1 VFNAKGSTT
10 RYFDGAPPRILAH
23 RGLAVD
29 APENTLL
36 AFAMALAAGARYL
49 ETDVHASAD
58 GIAVI
63 SHDGDLVRS
72 ARRADRID
80 SVPLSEL
87 QKIDLGAGQ
96 NYCTLAEALAAFPE
110 ARFNIDVKSAGAV
123 APAVEAIRD
132 SGATDRVLVT
142 SFNDRRRAAAVRML
156 PGVATSASALTSAA
170 ALLTASIGLTAASR
184 WILRDIHALQ
194 LPERFRGI
202 RVITPRLV
210 TRLRR
215 AGVEVHVWTVNKP
228 AEMARLLD
236 WGVDGLV
243 TDRADLAL
251 TLLNDRR
258 QIRE

>member
-1 VFNAKGSTT
+1 VFNAEGSAT

-23 RGLAVD
+23 RGLAVA

-58 GIAVI
+58 GVAVI
-63 SHDGDLVRS
+63 SHDADLGRS
-72 ARRADRID
+72 AGRAERVD
-80 SVPLSEL
+80 SLTLSEL
-87 QKIDLGAGQ
+87 QKVDLGAGQ
-96 NYCTLAEALAAFPE
+96 NYCTLADALTAFPE
-110 ARFNIDVKSAGAV
+110 ARFNIDVKSARAV

-132 SGATDRVLVT
+132 TGATNRVLVT
-142 SFNDRRRAAAVRML
+142 SFNDRRRSAAVRML
-156 PGVATSASALTSAA
+156 PGVATSASAFISAA
-170 ALLTASIGLTAASR
+170 ALVTANIGLGAASR

-194 LPERFRGI
+194 LPERFRGF

-210 TRLRR
+210 KRLRK
-215 AGVEVHVWTVNKP
+215 AGVEVHVWTINEP

-251 TLLNDRR
+251 KLLSGRR
-258 QIRE
+258 GIRE